1 MSIGIYYFHRI
12 VAVAE
17 GLTYM
22 GFINLLAFGYLALIG
37 LVVLIYFFS
46 KKKNVVH
53 VPSLI
58 PWNILKEDVVRS
70 KIFKIDLL
78 FLLQILLILL
88 LVFFLAHPYLKSNII
103 NVSGKNV
110 ILVIDS
116 SASMQTSEDDGSR
129 FDQARTEALNMVG
142 KLGQWDKM
150 MVISSDYSSR
160 IASNFT
166 DDRNKLNKAINNLK
180 PKDTGTNLE
189 EGVGLGISFL
199 KNVERGEMYVLTDQ
213 PPSSIN
219 IVRQKPENIKFI
231 RFGEK
236 SANVAISSLDV
247 YQDMFKD
254 YTEREA
260 YVPIRNYSGE
270 NKNVKLSV
278 FLNDEVIKEE
288 ELVLAGSEQKTLSVK
303 NLSAAGIL
311 KAGIET
317 DDYLAVDNTA
327 YAIINEIKPINILLV
342 SNNFTLQ
349 GELEKIEQ
357 GTRRIK
363 LTRISVSEYEPE
375 AVKDHDAAIFHE
387 FIPDVSP
394 DINALYTI
402 QNMYA
407 FGLQEEDAKD
417 SNSFS
422 SLLIPEQ
429 SLLVNPKVLDWDNTH
444 PTMMHLSD
452 LDDLNIE
459 GALAMEPPDW
469 STPLIKVSGNQ
480 GDTPVAFAGQYAGK
494 KVVTLG
500 FDLGDFDFSESD
512 DLRMLILTLN
522 IIQWLNPYEAEEQ
535 NKILTGG
542 QYKPHY
548 ALKDNIE
555 ILNPQGEAVNYDF
568 KGDAEGPFVF
578 NKIDYMGEY
587 KVSGAGF
594 SNRFVANL
602 FDEEESRI
610 MPELTDDTELE
621 FEEKEA
627 VTLVE
632 DKKTEFGKYLLLLV
646 PLFLLLEWLL
656 FYKKV
661 RAGTA

>member
-1 MSIGIYYFHRI
+1 
-12 VAVAE
+12 
-17 GLTYM
+17 
-22 GFINLLAFGYLALIG
+22 
-37 LVVLIYFFS
+37 
-46 KKKNVVH
+46 
-53 VPSLI
+53 
-58 PWNILKEDVVRS
+58 
-70 KIFKIDLL
+70 
-78 FLLQILLILL
+78 
-88 LVFFLAHPYLKSNII
+88 
-103 NVSGKNV
+103 
-110 ILVIDS
+110 
-116 SASMQTSEDDGSR
+116 
-129 FDQARTEALNMVG
+129 
-142 KLGQWDKM
+142 
-150 MVISSDYSSR
+150 
-160 IASNFT
+160 
-166 DDRNKLNKAINNLK
+166 
-180 PKDTGTNLE
+180 
-189 EGVGLGISFL
+189 
-199 KNVERGEMYVLTDQ
+199 MYVLTDRS
-213 PPSSIN
+213 PSSVN
-219 IVRQKPENIKFI
+219 VVRQKPGDIKFI

-254 YTEREA
+254 YTEREV
-260 YVPIRNYSGE
+260 YVTIKNYSGE

-278 FLNDEVIKEE
+278 SLNDEVIKEE

-303 NLSAAGIL
+303 NLSAAGVL

-317 DDYLAVDNTA
+317 DDFLTVDNTA
-327 YAIINEIKPINILLV
+327 YTIINEIKPINILLV

-357 GTRRIK
+357 GTQRIK
-363 LTRISVSEYEPE
+363 LTRIRTSEYEPE
-375 AVKDHDAAIFHE
+375 AVKDYDAAIFHE

-407 FGLQEEDAKD
+407 FGLQEEDVKGANNF
-417 SNSFS
+417 SN
-422 SLLIPEQ
+422 LLIPEQ
-429 SLLVNPKVLDWDNTH
+429 SLLMNPKILDWDNTH
-444 PTMMHLSD
+444 PVMMHLSD
-452 LDDLNIE
+452 LDDLSIA

-480 GDTPVAFAGQYAGK
+480 GDTPIAFAGQYAGK

-500 FDLGDFDFSESD
+500 FDLGDFDFSASD

-555 ILNPQGEAVNYDF
+555 ILNPQGETVEYDF
-568 KGDAEGPFVF
+568 KGDAEDPFVF

-587 KVSGAGF
+587 KISGAGF

-610 MPELTDDTELE
+610 MPELTEETELK